1 MKGNICKRILAFT
14 VALTMTASLNFTVIA
29 QEISD
34 LVNNQEAQVV
44 SNVAN
49 EDVNEQT
56 DITEDVCEV
65 NGVKYPSFA
74 DALENAQD
82 GDTIKLLAD
91 VEIAEAVKI
100 QRDITINLNNKTM
113 SLTRPDNYSIVIYD
127 TLTIE
132 GEGNVNCEG
141 PYAIGLSTTCTGGL
155 TVNGGTFTGSEDCVY
170 MIGAFAGKVTINGG
184 SFTTPYCV
192 VNCFDGYET
201 ECEITDGEFEITGE
215 ENTLLLGH
223 DIAVSGG
230 TYNQPLS
237 PDYCAEGFAPTYE
250 DGVYTVMNEADAVC
264 EVNGVSYPSF
274 ADALENAQDGDTI
287 KLLADISL
295 SETEITKNVT
305 INGDGHTITGTTEK
319 TFRVFANASFEN
331 LTIVNSKANARC
343 IDTREAV
350 EVSITNCTL
359 TTTSKSN
366 NQPITI
372 GGSENG
378 TKLTITDTTISA
390 GVSGYGIIS
399 FVESDVEITDS
410 TVEGYGAIYVKDG
423 SDGSEYTI
431 TNSTI
436 KSTNVHSGET
446 NSFGTIV
453 IEAEDVTV
461 NTVNSDIVADAQGD
475 QPQVAISLGSMN
487 GVALN
492 MDKDSSIESNSGY
505 LSGYEEG
512 QTVSVPATVA
522 DKLADEGYATT
533 DATDGVVNV
542 DGYADVASFKGGSLR
557 IWAEH
562 YETADIRFRYIIDD
576 KLPEGAEIVSW
587 YWNYGVSEDNL
598 AFRADGVNTD
608 TLDGKTISNL
618 VLTDVKAANY
628 KNNIY
633 TQLVVTYT
641 INGNEIT
648 VVDDQIC
655 SRNIYDIATAVVNDA
670 NASEAAKAYAE
681 GLINY
686 YAENVE

>member
-65 NGVKYPSFA
+65 NGVK
-74 DALENAQD
+74 
-82 GDTIKLLAD
+82 
-91 VEIAEAVKI
+91 
-100 QRDITINLNNKTM
+100 
-113 SLTRPDNYSIVIYD
+113 
-127 TLTIE
+127 
-132 GEGNVNCEG
+132 
-141 PYAIGLSTTCTGGL
+141 
-155 TVNGGTFTGSEDCVY
+155 
-170 MIGAFAGKVTINGG
+170 
-184 SFTTPYCV
+184 
-192 VNCFDGYET
+192 
-201 ECEITDGEFEITGE
+201 
-215 ENTLLLGH
+215 
-223 DIAVSGG
+223 
-230 TYNQPLS
+230 
-237 PDYCAEGFAPTYE
+237 
-250 DGVYTVMNEADAVC
+250 
-264 EVNGVSYPSF
+264 YPSF